1 MKVLMLNGSSH
12 INGTTMAAL
21 TEVGKALEED
31 GIEYEIFQIGGGPV
45 ADCLGCGQCTESG
58 CIFSDDAVNAFV
70 AKAKE
75 ADGYIFGTPVYYAHP
90 SGRIQSFLDRVFY
103 SSGKHFAHKP
113 GASVAVARRG
123 GTATTFDVLNK
134 YFGITQMITVGS
146 TYWNQVHGRNAED
159 AAKDL
164 EGMQTMR
171 NLGHNMAR
179 VLKCLEAGKEKGLV
193 PRRQTAR
200 TRRILYDSNKKI
212 QCVSSVI
219 FVEHTARRS
228 I

>member
-31 GIEYEIFQIGGGPV
+31 GIEYEIFQIGGGPI
-45 ADCLGCGQCTESG
+45 ADCLGCGQCTENG
-58 CIFSDDAVNAFV
+58 CIFTDDAVNAFV
-70 AKAKE
+70 EKAKE

-123 GTATTFDVLNK
+123 GTSTTFDVLNK

-171 NLGHNMAR
+171 NLGHNMAW
-179 VLKCLEAGKEKGLV
+179 VLKCLEAGKEKGIV
-193 PRRQTAR
+193 PPTADRSNQTNFIR
-200 TRRILYDSNKKI
+200 
-212 QCVSSVI
+212 
-219 FVEHTARRS
+219 
-228 I
+228 

>member
-45 ADCLGCGQCTESG
+45 ADCLGCGQCTENG

-146 TYWNQVHGRNAED
+146 TYWNQVHGSNAEQV
-159 AAKDL
+159 KQDL
-164 EGMQTMR
+164 EGLQTMR
-171 NLGHNMAR
+171 NLGHNMAW

-193 PRRQTAR
+193 PPTADRSNQTNFIR
-200 TRRILYDSNKKI
+200 
-212 QCVSSVI
+212 
-219 FVEHTARRS
+219 
-228 I
+228 

>member
-45 ADCLGCGQCTESG
+45 ADCLGCGQCTENG

-171 NLGHNMAR
+171 NLGHNMAW

-193 PRRQTAR
+193 PPTADRSNQTNF
-200 TRRILYDSNKKI
+200 I
-212 QCVSSVI
+212 
-219 FVEHTARRS
+219 
-228 I
+228 

>member
-45 ADCLGCGQCTESG
+45 ADCLGCGQCTENG

-113 GASVAVARRG
+113 GASVAVARPG

-171 NLGHNMAR
+171 NLGHNMAW

-193 PRRQTAR
+193 PPTADSSNQTNFIR
-200 TRRILYDSNKKI
+200 
-212 QCVSSVI
+212 
-219 FVEHTARRS
+219 
-228 I
+228 

>member
-45 ADCLGCGQCTESG
+45 ADCLGCGQCTENG

-171 NLGHNMAR
+171 NLGHNMAW
-179 VLKCLEAGKEKGLV
+179 VLKCLEAVKEKGLV
-193 PRRQTAR
+193 PPTADRSNQTNFIR
-200 TRRILYDSNKKI
+200 
-212 QCVSSVI
+212 
-219 FVEHTARRS
+219 
-228 I
+228 

>member
-31 GIEYEIFQIGGGPV
+31 GIEYEIFQIGGGPI
-45 ADCLGCGQCTESG
+45 ADCLGCGQCTENG

-171 NLGHNMAR
+171 NLGHNMAW

-193 PRRQTAR
+193 PPTADRSNQTNFIR
-200 TRRILYDSNKKI
+200 
-212 QCVSSVI
+212 
-219 FVEHTARRS
+219 
-228 I
+228 

>member
-45 ADCLGCGQCTESG
+45 ADCLGCGQCTENG

-70 AKAKE
+70 AKAKG

-171 NLGHNMAR
+171 NLGHNMAW

-193 PRRQTAR
+193 PPTADRSNQTNFIR
-200 TRRILYDSNKKI
+200 
-212 QCVSSVI
+212 
-219 FVEHTARRS
+219 
-228 I
+228 

>member
-1 MKVLMLNGSSH
+1 MLNGSSH

-31 GIEYEIFQIGGGPV
+31 GIEYEIFQIGGGPI

-171 NLGHNMAR
+171 NLGHNMAW

-193 PRRQTAR
+193 PPTADRSNQTNFIR
-200 TRRILYDSNKKI
+200 
-212 QCVSSVI
+212 
-219 FVEHTARRS
+219 
-228 I
+228 

>member
-1 MKVLMLNGSSH
+1 MLNGSSH

-21 TEVGKALEED
+21 SEVGKALEED

-45 ADCLGCGQCTESG
+45 ADCLGCGQCTDQG
-58 CIFSDDAVNAFV
+58 CIFSDDAVNVFV

-171 NLGHNMAR
+171 NLGHNMAW

-193 PRRQTAR
+193 PPTADRSNQTNFIR
-200 TRRILYDSNKKI
+200 
-212 QCVSSVI
+212 
-219 FVEHTARRS
+219 
-228 I
+228 

>member
-45 ADCLGCGQCTESG
+45 ADCLGCGQCTENG

-103 SSGKHFAHKP
+103 SSCKHFAHKP

-171 NLGHNMAR
+171 NLGHNMAW

-193 PRRQTAR
+193 PPTADRSNQTNFIR
-200 TRRILYDSNKKI
+200 
-212 QCVSSVI
+212 
-219 FVEHTARRS
+219 
-228 I
+228 

>member
-45 ADCLGCGQCTESG
+45 ADCLGCGQCTENG

-113 GASVAVARRG
+113 GASVAVA
-123 GTATTFDVLNK
+123 
-134 YFGITQMITVGS
+134 
-146 TYWNQVHGRNAED
+146 
-159 AAKDL
+159 
-164 EGMQTMR
+164 
-171 NLGHNMAR
+171 
-179 VLKCLEAGKEKGLV
+179 
-193 PRRQTAR
+193 
-200 TRRILYDSNKKI
+200 
-212 QCVSSVI
+212 
-219 FVEHTARRS
+219 
-228 I
+228 

>member
-12 INGTTMAAL
+12 INVTTMAAL

-45 ADCLGCGQCTESG
+45 ADCLGCGQCTENG

-171 NLGHNMAR
+171 NLGHNMAW

-193 PRRQTAR
+193 PPTADRSNQTNFIR
-200 TRRILYDSNKKI
+200 
-212 QCVSSVI
+212 
-219 FVEHTARRS
+219 
-228 I
+228 

>member
-45 ADCLGCGQCTESG
+45 ADCLGCGQCTENG

-171 NLGHNMAR
+171 NLGHNMAW
-179 VLKCLEAGKEKGLV
+179 VLKCRPLEPDEFY
-193 PRRQTAR
+193 T
-200 TRRILYDSNKKI
+200 I
-212 QCVSSVI
+212 VI
-219 FVEHTARRS
+219 RKYNV
-228 I
+228 

>member
-1 MKVLMLNGSSH
+1 MLNGSSH

-45 ADCLGCGQCTESG
+45 ADCLGCGQCTENG

-90 SGRIQSFLDRVFY
+90 SGWIQSFLDRVFY

-171 NLGHNMAR
+171 NLGHNMAW

-193 PRRQTAR
+193 PPTADRSNQTNFIR
-200 TRRILYDSNKKI
+200 
-212 QCVSSVI
+212 
-219 FVEHTARRS
+219 
-228 I
+228 